1 VEITLFEKYRTTGFL
16 KKAHDGVYV
25 VPKDNETAVCVR
37 KTGEEEL
44 RMPCSVDKTYYEYVK
59 SEGTGVVVGFK
70 DVVINGYIDVDF
82 LEEFSRGSELHFDF
96 QSRSKET
103 VKCAI
108 VYYAN
113 NKKHLVPLEDICPL
127 EHKKSKNKDDFER

>member
-25 VPKDNETAVCVR
+25 VPKDSETAV
-37 KTGEEEL
+37 
-44 RMPCSVDKTYYEYVK
+44 SVDKTYYEHVK

-70 DVVINGYIDVDF
+70 DVAINGYIDVDYS
-82 LEEFSRGSELHFDF
+82 EGFSTFDF

-127 EHKKSKNKDDFER
+127 EHKKSKKKDDLER

>member
-25 VPKDNETAVCVR
+25 VPKDSETAVCVR

-44 RMPCSVDKTYYEYVK
+44 EMPCSVDKTYYEHVK

-70 DVVINGYIDVDF
+70 DVAINGYIDVDYS
-82 LEEFSRGSELHFDF
+82 EGFSTFDF

-127 EHKKSKNKDDFER
+127 EHKKSKKKDDLER